1 MKLYISHLCPDCPP
15 AMEHLNSRQVQ
26 YELLDIQKDIS
37 VLKEFLKIRDTQK
50 EFEPIR
56 EDGYIGIPCLVEGY
70 KYLFYDE
77 IMAL

>member
-37 VLKEFLKIRDTQK
+37 VLKEFLKK
-50 EFEPIR
+50 
-56 EDGYIGIPCLVEGY
+56 GIIKKSLNLSERVV
-70 KYLFYDE
+70 
-77 IMAL
+77 I